1 MMHQN
6 VQLLIKTAAPTP
18 IYLPHTPRYCYQP
31 MPERHGHGQGPMLY
45 WYLFQKPG
53 RFDPV
58 SGLLQTTGF
67 FELILVVVVFFVM
80 IINVIVPVVIVGIPV
95 NIIYA

>member
-1 MMHQN
+1 
-6 VQLLIKTAAPTP
+6 
-18 IYLPHTPRYCYQP
+18 